1 MSSCVCESIFC
12 APFVVPPSLLLGTA
26 ASSSVYKKFFPPPKQ
41 STQSVTA
48 STFQDCA
55 TRSGRVLTSA
65 QYMEQMR
72 EKEALK
78 LQKQKAAEERQQLRL
93 QKRLEKEQLQKEKRT
108 KKQSTYS
115 HHVIDM

>member
-1 MSSCVCESIFC
+1 MTTS
-12 APFVVPPSLLLGTA
+12 A
-26 ASSSVYKKFFPPPKQ
+26 
-41 STQSVTA
+41 
-48 STFQDCA
+48 FQDGA

-65 QYMEQMR
+65 QYMEQMH

-93 QKRLEKEQLQKEKRT
+93 QKRLEKEQLQREKKA

-115 HHVIDM
+115 HCVIFSGLDM